1 MRKIHDLSTSRAKRA
16 RMTSRFA
23 VGSIIAAAVVIVGIE
38 LFTSLGDWSSA
49 AFGDASATT
58 RATAL
63 IGTKS
68 SIGASDPASRA
79 DPDPA
84 SRADPSRGF
93 DYFPDHYVN
102 QAKEPAEPIA
112 SF

>member
-1 MRKIHDLSTSRAKRA
+1 MPKIHDLSTSRAKRA
-16 RMTSRFA
+16 RSASRFA
-23 VGSIIAAAVVIVGIE
+23 VGSIIAAAVVIVGTE
-38 LFTSLGDWSSA
+38 LFMSPGDWSTA
-49 AFGDASATT
+49 AFGDASATA
-58 RATAL
+58 RAPAL

-68 SIGASDPASRA
+68 SIAASDPASRA
-79 DPDPA
+79 G
-84 SRADPSRGF
+84 PSRGF

>member
-1 MRKIHDLSTSRAKRA
+1 MSKIHDLSTSRAKRA

-23 VGSIIAAAVVIVGIE
+23 VGSIIAAAVIIVGTE
-38 LFTSLGDWSSA
+38 LFTSLGDWSTA

-68 SIGASDPASRA
+68 PIAAR
-79 DPDPA
+79 DPA

-102 QAKEPAEPIA
+102 QAKEAVEPIA

>member
-1 MRKIHDLSTSRAKRA
+1 MPKIHDLSTSRAKRA
-16 RMTSRFA
+16 RVTSRFA
-23 VGSIIAAAVVIVGIE
+23 VGSIIAAAVVIVGTE
-38 LFTSLGDWSSA
+38 LFMSLGDWSTA

-63 IGTKS
+63 IGANS
-68 SIGASDPASRA
+68 SMAVS
-79 DPDPA
+79 DPA